1 MLCVVG
7 TCHGVHT
14 RALSL
19 LCTAFCRLSD
29 RLINMFPD
37 IARVTCQPY
46 PSFGSISSR
55 SCIVMPTVV
64 FAYPERLQRIGFG
77 SMAWL
82 ERGGEAL
89 AVLVGT
95 ERPQN
100 IVGHIVTVGAWS
112 LSVLRGGV
120 KISKASAGRRIEIS
134 FYKIEESLMRAMERR
149 DSGVD

>member
-1 MLCVVG
+1 VD
-7 TCHGVHT
+7 TCHGART

-19 LCTAFCRLSD
+19 LCTAFCRFSD

-37 IARVTCQPY
+37 IARVTCEAN

-55 SCIVMPTVV
+55 SCIAMPNVV

-77 SMAWL
+77 SIAWL

-100 IVGHIVTVGAWS
+100 IVGHIVTVGALS
-112 LSVLRGGV
+112 LSVLCAAV
-120 KISKASAGRRIEIS
+120 
-134 FYKIEESLMRAMERR
+134 
-149 DSGVD
+149 